1 MNPIS
6 AIPLPSD
13 AKLADHVNTI
23 SFTEVDDVV
32 LEFIINYRKP
42 FFLYGG
48 KKFPILRNLSAETN
62 VRIDFPDFN
71 PKEQSYKEAQPV
83 TLEGSSEDVRR

>member
-1 MNPIS
+1 MHYYHFNLYS
-6 AIPLPSD
+6 
-13 AKLADHVNTI
+13 
-23 SFTEVDDVV
+23 TEVDDVV

-62 VRIDFPDFN
+62 VRMDFPEFN

-83 TLEGSSEDVRR
+83 TLEGNSEDVKR